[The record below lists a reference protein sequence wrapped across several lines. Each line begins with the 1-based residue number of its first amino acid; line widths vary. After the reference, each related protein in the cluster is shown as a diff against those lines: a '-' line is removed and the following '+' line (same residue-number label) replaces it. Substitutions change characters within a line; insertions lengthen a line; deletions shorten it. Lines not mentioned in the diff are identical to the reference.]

1 MISWIQRTF
10 QQHFRGLFAV
20 LLGIIIVT
28 FVFTIGAQGGGSAD
42 ARGVV
47 DRPFFGYNLGLQR
60 DIEKI
65 MGDASLSASLRVGAM
80 GGLDSN
86 QVQNY
91 GFQRTAALHLANE
104 WGIPAANR
112 EEIEAQVK
120 TLRMFHGQ
128 DGQFDAKAYQTFRDS
143 LKTNP
148 RGATEADIA
157 RVLSDD
163 VRAEK
168 VRKILGGP
176 GYVLPSDIKTQLL
189 EADTTWTL
197 ATATIK
203 YEDFKPEIKP
213 TDAEL
218 TTYFEQAGARYD
230 VAPRVVVGALEFPA
244 ASYVAQVNVTEA
256 EVRAFYDRNPSRF
269 PKPATPAPLVAA
281 PAGDD
286 FTAVRSRVEEALK
299 TERAQQLAI
308 KAASDFSLAIFESKA
323 NTTEAVEKFIASKGL
338 SLKTL
343 APFARDAAPAELGGS
358 FQAAQEAF
366 KLTKERPVSDALT
379 VPTGAV
385 ILVWK
390 DTQPSRK
397 PLFAEVRERVS
408 VDYVENE
415 KRKRFVELGRT
426 LKADLEA
433 RLKAGDAF
441 DKAAAAAGS
450 KAGIKLE
457 TKTVAPFTL
466 RTPAADLDRGI
477 FGALQRLEKGQVSDM
492 TSGGDTGM
500 FVYALDKKAP
510 DTTEANPKYVE
521 TRTEIATQTAQFAA
535 SSYLSELIDKEFAK
549 SEPKAPAA
557 APAAKEEPK
566 KS

>member
-10 QQHFRGLFAV
+10 QQHLRAVFAV
-20 LLGIIIVT
+20 LLGVIIIS
-28 FVFTIGAQGGGSAD
+28 FVFTIGAQGGASSD
-42 ARGVV
+42 ARALV

-60 DIEKI
+60 DVEKL
-65 MGDASLSASLRVGAM
+65 MGDGQISYQLNPSYEYRSLETYALARG
-80 GGLDSN
+80 
-86 QVQNY
+86 
-91 GFQRTAALHLANE
+91 AALHLADQ
-104 WGIPAANR
+104 WGIPAASR
-112 EEIEAQVK
+112 TEIEAQVK
-120 TLRMFHGQ
+120 TLRAFQGQ
-128 DGQFDAKAYQTFRDS
+128 DGQFDAKAYQTFRDN

-148 RGATEADIA
+148 RGMTEGDIA
-157 RVLSDD
+157 RVVAAD
-163 VRAEK
+163 VRADK
-168 VRKILGGP
+168 VRKLLGGP
-176 GYVLPSDIKTQLL
+176 GYVLPSDIKTQLT

-197 ATATIK
+197 ATATAK
-203 YEDFKPEIKP
+203 YDDFKPEIKP
-213 TDAEL
+213 SDAEL

-230 VAPRVVVGALEFPA
+230 VSPRVVVSAVEFPTA
-244 ASYVAQVNVTEA
+244 NYAKQVAVTEA
-256 EVRAFYDRNPSRF
+256 DVRAYYDRNPSRF
-269 PKPATPAPLVAA
+269 PKPATPPPLVAA

-286 FTAVRSRVEEALK
+286 FTAVRAKVEEALK
-299 TERAQQLAI
+299 SERAAQLAI

-323 NTTEAVEKFIASKGL
+323 TTAEAVEKFIASKGL
-338 SLKTL
+338 TLKTL
-343 APFARDAAPAELGGS
+343 PPFARDAAPAELGGS
-358 FQAAQEAF
+358 MQAAQEAF
-366 KLTKERPVSDALT
+366 KLTKDRPVSDALA
-379 VPTGAV
+379 VPAGAV

-390 DTQPSRK
+390 ETQPSRK

-408 VDYVENE
+408 TDYVENE

-426 LKADLEA
+426 VKSEIEA

-441 DKAAAAAGS
+441 DKAVAAASS

-457 TKTVAPFTL
+457 TKTIAPFTL

-492 TSGGDTGM
+492 TSGGDTGI
-500 FVYALDKKAP
+500 FVYAADKKAP

-521 TRTEIATQTAQFAA
+521 ARTELATQTANYAA
-535 SSYLSELIDKEFAK
+535 FSYLSELVEKELAK

>member
-10 QQHFRGLFAV
+10 QQHLRAVFAV
-20 LLGIIIVT
+20 LLGVIIIS
-28 FVFTIGAQGGGSAD
+28 FVFTIGAQGGASSD
-42 ARGVV
+42 ARALV

-60 DIEKI
+60 DVEKL
-65 MGDASLSASLRVGAM
+65 MGDGQISYQLNPSYEYRSLETYALARG
-80 GGLDSN
+80 
-86 QVQNY
+86 
-91 GFQRTAALHLANE
+91 AALHLADQ
-104 WGIPAANR
+104 WGIPAASR
-112 EEIEAQVK
+112 TEIEAQVK
-120 TLRMFHGQ
+120 TLRAFQGQ
-128 DGQFDAKAYQTFRDS
+128 DGQFDAKAYQTFRDN

-148 RGATEADIA
+148 RGMTEGDIA
-157 RVLSDD
+157 RVVAAD
-163 VRAEK
+163 VRADK
-168 VRKILGGP
+168 VRKLLGGP
-176 GYVLPSDIKTQLL
+176 GYVLPSDIKTQLT

-197 ATATIK
+197 ATATAK
-203 YEDFKPEIKP
+203 YDDFKPEIKP

-230 VAPRVVVGALEFPA
+230 VSPRVVVSAVEFPTA
-244 ASYVAQVNVTEA
+244 NYAKQVAVTEA
-256 EVRAFYDRNPSRF
+256 DVRAYYDRNPSRF
-269 PKPATPAPLVAA
+269 PKPATPPPLVAA

-286 FTAVRSRVEEALK
+286 FTAVRAKVEEALK
-299 TERAQQLAI
+299 SERAAQLAI

-323 NTTEAVEKFIASKGL
+323 TTAEAVEKFIASKGL
-338 SLKTL
+338 TLKTL
-343 APFARDAAPAELGGS
+343 PPFARDAAPAELGGS
-358 FQAAQEAF
+358 MQAAQEAF
-366 KLTKERPVSDALT
+366 KLTKDRPVSDALA
-379 VPTGAV
+379 VPAGAV

-390 DTQPSRK
+390 ETQPSRK

-408 VDYVENE
+408 TDYVENE

-426 LKADLEA
+426 VKSEIEA

-441 DKAAAAAGS
+441 DKAVAAASS

-457 TKTVAPFTL
+457 TKTIAPFTL

-492 TSGGDTGM
+492 TSGGDTGI
-500 FVYALDKKAP
+500 FVYAADKKAP

-521 TRTEIATQTAQFAA
+521 ARTELATQTANYAA
-535 SSYLSELIDKEFAK
+535 FSYLSELVEKELAK